1 MKGFSDIT
9 GMLGKFQE
17 VQGKMNQ
24 MQQELAN
31 QSIEASSGGGMVT
44 AKVNGKGDLLEVK
57 IDPETVNP
65 DDVEMLEDLVKAA
78 VNAALAKSQ
87 ELMKQ
92 EMSKLTG
99 GLNIP
104 GLDQLGNLFR

>member
-1 MKGFSDIT
+1 MTGFGDIT

-17 VQGKMNQ
+17 VQGKMKQ
-24 MQQELAN
+24 IQEELAN
-31 QSIEASSGGGMVT
+31 QSVEASSGGGMVT
-44 AKVNGKGDLLEVK
+44 ARVNGKGDLLEVK

-78 VNAALAKSQ
+78 VNAALAKSH
-87 ELMKQ
+87 ELMKE

-104 GLDQLGNLFR
+104 GLDQLGNMFR

>member
-17 VQGKMNQ
+17 VQGKMKQ
-24 MQQELAN
+24 IQEDLAN

-44 AKVNGKGDLLEVK
+44 AKVNGKGELLDVK
-57 IDPETVNP
+57 IDPQTVNP

-104 GLDQLGNLFR
+104 GLDQLGSMFK

>member
-1 MKGFSDIT
+1 MTGFSDIT

-24 MQQELAN
+24 LQQELAN